1 MHHIDTQALTF
12 LLASGAVQRFELRPA
27 HRGFGVFVCIAPND
41 GDKPPKPS
49 MLITTRMKHHRNKS
63 PRVWPSV
70 DSFLTFVRSKTTALP
85 EVRIQFNQRGTS
97 NIKNQQH
104 QHHQHHARCEPVEPA

>member
-1 MHHIDTQALTF
+1 MHHIDSQALTF

-27 HRGFGVFVCIAPND
+27 NRGFGVFVCIAPND
-41 GDKPPKPS
+41 GDRPPKPS

-70 DSFLTFVRSKTTALP
+70 DSFLTFVRSKTKAPP
-85 EVRIQFNQRGTS
+85 EVLIQFNQRGTS
-97 NIKNQQH
+97 TTKKPQH
-104 QHHQHHARCEPVEPA
+104 PQHAQCEPVEPA